1 MTTSKGEDMS
11 TSRNRRPAQD
21 KQQDARPKPEIHC
34 SFDSPVDPFLAEIFT
49 GQHTFKGGVK
59 GISVGKVTFTITR
72 ELAEQAIICGWSLG
86 ELFAEA
92 ARLQFPYA
100 KDIEIFGTA
109 PPSRRSAQFTV

>member
-1 MTTSKGEDMS
+1 MSK
-11 TSRNRRPAQD
+11 SRNYSPAHG
-21 KQQDARPKPEIHC
+21 KQQHPRPKPEIHC
-34 SFDSPVDPFLAEIFT
+34 SPDRPVDPFLAEIFT

-59 GISVGKVTFTITR
+59 GIRAGKVTFTITH

-92 ARLQFPYA
+92 ARLQYPHA
-100 KDIEIFGTA
+100 KDIEVFGTA